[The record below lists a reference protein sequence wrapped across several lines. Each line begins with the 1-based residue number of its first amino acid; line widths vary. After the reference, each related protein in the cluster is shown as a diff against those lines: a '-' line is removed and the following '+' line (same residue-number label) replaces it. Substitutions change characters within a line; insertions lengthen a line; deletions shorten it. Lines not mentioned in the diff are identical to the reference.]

1 MTSAHE
7 QRSDPVGLAAAAH
20 RDRMEILRRA
30 AVQGDAGD
38 VDEEESDD

>member
-7 QRSDPVGLAAAAH
+7 QRTDPVGIAAAAH

-30 AVQGDAGD
+30 AAQDDAGD
-38 VDEEESDD
+38 VDEEKRDD